1 MFFTIVLRWPSLLR
15 HHFATLCIDVGG
27 GVKLSSSGHRVS
39 FHQLILR
46 RRRHNKQARYK
57 RKNRK
62 LLDSTVKS
70 APSVMCT
77 YAVDSF
83 CGLLLFLLKVTCI
96 FCRQLLDSQP
106 FVFVHVLLDSA
117 AVFASSL
124 QCMAASITLFISFRI
139 LQYITSLLRERAAF
153 IKSREAV
160 MFYLLRTLQVM
171 PSTIISNCV
180 FDALGISSHTISA
193 SMALLSMYITENF
206 ARKAQFLSAALN
218 IGYDDAYWQLYLS
231 LRAIGR
237 EKYMNLCAIDVFA
250 CANGF
255 KIFVSLPAV
264 DGTPAQI
271 VVLNPSGSTCVH
283 MIVTGKRSCAH
294 AISVSPAEFA
304 LQTASSVTSTEC
316 RSWFEWNIGHKS
328 TDADKPASD
337 SQRVLRS
344 RVQKSSEF
352 IRSCVVLCCTYYN
365 TPYSM
370 CSISALEKF
379 GEVPD
384 FDDADEQED
393 LEAEMIDLECDSDDD
408 GDGDGDGELFQRF
421 TKSVDVIAHELTH
434 GITQYEA
441 SLQYSG
447 ESGALNESFSD
458 VFGSLVKQRVKNHTA
473 QEADWIIGEGLL
485 APTVKG
491 IGIRSLKAPGT
502 AYDDK
507 LLGQDPQPGH
517 VKDKYTGTDD
527 NGGVHINSGIPNQAF
542 YLAAVEIGGYAWEK
556 AGKIWYIALRDRL
569 RATDDFQRAA
579 QVTMQVAGE
588 LYGIASPEQKAIE
601 NAWQK
606 VGVLS

>member
-1 MFFTIVLRWPSLLR
+1 MARN
-15 HHFATLCIDVGG
+15 
-27 GVKLSSSGHRVS
+27 KQKSSG
-39 FHQLILR
+39 FNCEYHQDNRCPICCIVPPHILQNVAVNGESHQR
-46 RRRHNKQARYK
+46 SWAFQTLNLSAQQRGRRHVVGNIFFAPSAGEK
-57 RKNRK
+57 RRTIYDAKTTENLPGTLVRGEGDPPSNDPAVNEAYDAAGATYDLFHEIFDRK
-62 LLDSTVKS
+62 SIDDKGLRLDSTVH
-70 APSVMCT
+70 
-77 YAVDSF
+77 Y
-83 CGLLLFLLKVTCI
+83 GI
-96 FCRQLLDSQP
+96 E
-106 FVFVHVLLDSA
+106 
-117 AVFASSL
+117 
-124 QCMAASITLFISFRI
+124 
-139 LQYITSLLRERAAF
+139 YNNAF
-153 IKSREAV
+153 
-160 MFYLLRTLQVM
+160 
-171 PSTIISNCV
+171 
-180 FDALGISSHTISA
+180 
-193 SMALLSMYITENF
+193 
-206 ARKAQFLSAALN
+206 
-218 IGYDDAYWQLYLS
+218 W
-231 LRAIGR
+231 
-237 EKYMNLCAIDVFA
+237 
-250 CANGF
+250 NGDQM
-255 KIFVSLPAV
+255 V
-264 DGTPAQI
+264 
-271 VVLNPSGSTCVH
+271 
-283 MIVTGKRSCAH
+283 
-294 AISVSPAEFA
+294 
-304 LQTASSVTSTEC
+304 
-316 RSWFEWNIGHKS
+316 
-328 TDADKPASD
+328 
-337 SQRVLRS
+337 
-344 RVQKSSEF
+344 
-352 IRSCVVLCCTYYN
+352 Y
-365 TPYSM
+365 
-370 CSISALEKF
+370 
-379 GEVPD
+379 
-384 FDDADEQED
+384 
-393 LEAEMIDLECDSDDD
+393 
-408 GDGDGDGELFQRF
+408 GDGDGELFQRF